1 MGFYLLFLVILI
13 LQMLLVVRQSKH
25 ITQEYLA
32 VKRQVKGYAQVGMGT
47 FRSLRSFK
55 KGRIII
61 LAAAGDRV
69 VDFRELSGR
78 TVFTKFKQSEAA
90 IGLTIKELLAQS
102 TAEQQKA
109 INLALSNFSSQE
121 QKQEGIEWT

>member
-32 VKRQVKGYAQVGMGT
+32 VKRQVNGQAQVGMGT

-61 LAAAGDRV
+61 LAAADDQV

-78 TVFTKFKQSEAA
+78 TVFSKFKQSKAL
-90 IGLTIKELLAQS
+90 IGLTIEELLNQS

-121 QKQEGIEWT
+121 QKQEGIKWI

>member
-13 LQMLLVVRQSKH
+13 LQMLLVIRQSKH

-32 VKRQVKGYAQVGMGT
+32 VKRQVNGLAQVGMGT

-61 LAAAGDRV
+61 LAAADDQV

-78 TVFTKFKQSEAA
+78 TVFSKFKRSESS
-90 IGLTIKELLAQS
+90 IGLTIEELLTQS
-102 TAEQQKA
+102 TTEQQKV
-109 INLALSNFSSQE
+109 INLALSNLSSQE
-121 QKQEGIEWT
+121 QKQEGIK

>member
-32 VKRQVKGYAQVGMGT
+32 VKRQVNGQARVGMGT
-47 FRSLRSFK
+47 FRSLRSLK

-61 LAAAGDRV
+61 LAAADDQV

-78 TVFTKFKQSEAA
+78 TVFSKFKQSKAL
-90 IGLTIKELLAQS
+90 IGLTIEELLNQS

-121 QKQEGIEWT
+121 QKQEGIKWI

>member
-32 VKRQVKGYAQVGMGT
+32 VKRQVKGAAHVGMGT
-47 FRSLRSFK
+47 FRSLRSLK
-55 KGRIII
+55 KGHIII
-61 LAAAGDRV
+61 LAAADDRV

-78 TVFTKFKQSEAA
+78 TVFSKFRQSEAS
-90 IGLTIKELLAQS
+90 IGLTIEELLAQS

-109 INLALSNFSSQE
+109 ITLALSNFSSQE
-121 QKQEGIEWT
+121 QKQEGIKWT